1 MRPAGVHGRR
11 SDPGRGGPAAGLA
24 AEPVGLGA
32 ALRMQSALAAA
43 LMAVFCAAALAG
55 VGFGIGAQVA
65 VLLVAIVL
73 VGFPHGAFDHLVAL
87 PLLRPRLGRHWWVPF
102 GLGYLALAGLVW
114 LAWLAAPAAT
124 LAGFLAASVLHFG
137 LGDVEDGLA
146 PRRVPV
152 VVSVLTY
159 GALPILLPMALHPAD
174 AAPVLAA
181 LADVPAAVMQ
191 DTLGLATWLL
201 LPWCIAFAVV
211 VLAAVREG
219 RGVAERLAMAA
230 GFVLLP
236 PLLAFGIYFGAG
248 HAVRHLL
255 RLGAWHGGPP
265 RAAARW
271 MAWTMLPAA
280 AVCAAGIAGLAWLGR
295 DAAADVLA
303 PLFRVIAA
311 LTLPHMVVTAWLDT
325 GRAEN
330 ARAAT
335 DLPASAAPPP

>member
-1 MRPAGVHGRR
+1 MDAAGVRE
-11 SDPGRGGPAAGLA
+11 GRGDPRRQGPAPAAAGL
-24 AEPVGLGA
+24 EM
-32 ALRMQSALAAA
+32 ALRVQSALAAG
-43 LMAVFCAAALAG
+43 LMAAFCAAALAG
-55 VGFGIGAQVA
+55 VAFGIGAQVA
-65 VLLVAIVL
+65 VLLAGIVL
-73 VGFPHGAFDHLVAL
+73 VGFPHGAFDHLVAR
-87 PLLRPRLGRHWWVPF
+87 PVLRPRLGRHWWAPF

-114 LAWLAAPAAT
+114 LAWLAAPAVN

-146 PRRVPV
+146 PRRMPAAVPV
-152 VVSVLTY
+152 LAY

-181 LADVPAAVMQ
+181 LADVPVGAMQ
-191 DTLGLATWLL
+191 DTLGLAIWLL
-201 LPWCIAFAVV
+201 VPWCIAFVIV
-211 VLAAVREG
+211 VLAAVRER

-255 RLGAWHGGPP
+255 RLGAWHRGPP

-280 AVCAAGIAGLAWLGR
+280 AACAMGIAGLAWLGR

-325 GRAEN
+325 QQ
-330 ARAAT
+330 ARDVRSDPVLAAG
-335 DLPASAAPPP
+335 AAPLP

>member
-1 MRPAGVHGRR
+1 MGPASLDRDRGN
-11 SDPGRGGPAAGLA
+11 PGRNGPASGTAAASAGLT
-24 AEPVGLGA
+24 A
-32 ALRMQSALAAA
+32 ALRVQSALAAA
-43 LMAVFCAAALAG
+43 LMAAFCAAALAG
-55 VGFGIGAQVA
+55 VAFGIGAQVA
-65 VLLVAIVL
+65 VLLAAIVL
-73 VGFPHGAFDHLVAL
+73 VGFPHGAFDHLVAR

-114 LAWLAAPAAT
+114 LAWLDAPAAT

-146 PRRVPV
+146 PRRMPV
-152 VVSVLTY
+152 AVSVLAY

-181 LADVPAAVMQ
+181 LADIPTSTMQ
-191 DTLGLATWLL
+191 GILGATAWLL
-201 LPWCIAFAVV
+201 PAWAVIFTVV
-211 VLAAVREG
+211 VLAAVRER

-280 AVCAAGIAGLAWLGR
+280 AACAAGIAGLAWLGR

-303 PLFRVIAA
+303 PVFRVIAA
-311 LTLPHMVVTAWLDT
+311 LTLPHMVVTAWLDMQPANDVRSGT
-325 GRAEN
+325 ALAGD
-330 ARAAT
+330 AA
-335 DLPASAAPPP
+335 LP